1 MSRGWKL
8 MKDIEQCIEEVS
20 VEDLQKAAEILR
32 RNAALWPKYA
42 KLAMKDVLRIEREI
56 EKRQNEQQQN

>member
-20 VEDLQKAAEILR
+20 VEDLQKAVQILR
-32 RNAALWPKYA
+32 RNAELWPKYA
-42 KLAMKDVLRIEREI
+42 KLAMKDVIRIEREI